1 MAKAKSKTKIK
12 LRKSKTS
19 KKPFLHIGGNDIGFG
34 KTVSLTLPVSDLYTD
49 SPVELPVRV
58 ITGKKPGPI
67 LFITGAVHGDEIIGV
82 EIVRRLLQSGK
93 VDKLNKGALIL
104 VPIVNLFGFILNSR
118 YLPDRR
124 DLNRSFPGTAG
135 GSLASRVAYILMS
148 EIVKKSTHGIDIH
161 SGSFYRENLPQIR
174 ADTECTET
182 MAMAEAFGASIV
194 INSDVRDGSL
204 REAAQRK
211 GVKMLVFEAGEALR
225 FDETSAAM
233 GLNGILGV
241 MEHLGMIKADIVREP
256 DDIAHSK
263 NAVWVR
269 APRGGI
275 LWDRASLGAEV
286 KAGDIL
292 GYVSDPF
299 GDDPI
304 PILAPEN
311 GILVGRSNLPTA
323 NEGDGLFHIATFK
336 NLPSK
341 EEIKKDAA
349 AIVPESQENALAVP
363 DH

>member
-1 MAKAKSKTKIK
+1 MAKTKTKS
-12 LRKSKTS
+12 RKPKTG
-19 KKPFLHIGGNDIGFG
+19 KKPFLRIGDKNIGFSQ
-34 KTVSLTLPVSDLYTD
+34 TVSLSLPVSDLYTD

-58 ITGKKPGPI
+58 LTGKKPGPV

-82 EIVRRLLQSGK
+82 EVVRRLLQSSRVK
-93 VDKLNKGALIL
+93 KINKGALIL

-124 DLNRSFPGTAG
+124 DLNRSFPGSAG
-135 GSLASRVAYILMS
+135 GSLASRVAYILMT
-148 EIVKKSTHGIDIH
+148 EIVRKSTHGIDIH

-174 ADTECTET
+174 ADTECPDT

-194 INSDVRDGSL
+194 ISSDVRDGSL
-204 REAAQRK
+204 RESAQRK
-211 GVKMLVFEAGEALR
+211 GVKILVYEAGEALR
-225 FDETSAAM
+225 FDETSATI
-233 GLNGILGV
+233 GVNGVLSV
-241 MEHLGMIKADIVREP
+241 MEHLGMIAP
-256 DDIAHSK
+256 DKNQEQNDIAYSK

-275 LWDRASLGAEV
+275 LWDRAQLGAEV

-292 GYVSDPF
+292 GQLSDPF

-304 PILAPEN
+304 PILSPES
-311 GILVGRSNLPTA
+311 GILIGRSNLPTA

-336 NLPSK
+336 NTQPK

-349 AIVPESQENALAVP
+349 AIVPEAQENVLAVP